1 MASFDRIKEGQ
12 ILHDYHRY
20 KMGNTT
26 MSKEGHWMVRVV
38 AIIPERRIAMCSWN
52 GNPPQR
58 YTEKMIRRL
67 HVSEKKPKA
76 APAP

>member
-20 KMGNTT
+20 
-26 MSKEGHWMVRVV
+26 KEGHWMVRVV

-58 YTEKMIRRL
+58 YTEKMIHRL
-67 HVSEKKPKA
+67 RVSEKKPKA

>member
-1 MASFDRIKEGQ
+1 MASFDKIKDGQ

-20 KMGNTT
+20 KMGNAT

-58 YTEKMIRRL
+58 YTEKMISRL
-67 HVSEKKPKA
+67 RVGEKKQKGA
-76 APAP
+76 